1 MNDDEL
7 AGDDFRSSFVLNAG
21 LAALTMGGSAA
32 FQGTALAARFP
43 WLAKSLQFLD
53 ASKGR
58 TLAGKAARFSLG
70 QAVDEVPSTYL
81 DDNTGGSAVQLLKM
95 MGIDSDWVDGIDPV
109 NPGMSRTEASNAALG
124 PKPMPLLAFSLVRCR
139 VVPGCCRRRVV
150 QSAPGGRR
158 HDEKRHAS
166 GKWKPRKLRIPV
178 EWPAIPEM
186 TAADRPTGWT
196 MGELEADLQRR
207 VEEEGKLESDAV
219 EEVIDGNMDDAEL
232 DEVIARQEAGED
244 TVEIVEEITARQSD
258 APLQDGITLE
268 TTAAPSSNL
277 AGQNIPIEQRFSS
290 VSVNALRSLAANSP
304 KLAERITYLTGRS
317 GPGWDKTDVL
327 QGIRSLEMEGNT
339 VMPTRLM
346 GQPVLPV
353 DQIEVAPDRF
363 QFKQGTDAEGQQKGN
378 SLSGVG
384 VWNEGME
391 GNIQVW
397 EDPADGKTYV
407 VNGHNRLAKAKSL
420 GVPSMKVEYLNAGSA
435 EEARALGAL
444 NNIAQGGGTLFD
456 AAKFMRDSGIKD
468 PQELESLGVPMKS
481 GLAADGLA
489 LASCRTTSSKTLLMV
504 V

>member
-1 MNDDEL
+1 M
-7 AGDDFRSSFVLNAG
+7 
-21 LAALTMGGSAA
+21 
-32 FQGTALAARFP
+32 
-43 WLAKSLQFLD
+43 
-53 ASKGR
+53 
-58 TLAGKAARFSLG
+58 
-70 QAVDEVPSTYL
+70 PSTYL

-95 MGIDSDWVDGIDPV
+95 MGIDSDWVDGIDPE
-109 NPGMSRTEASNAALG
+109 PRHEPDGGIECGLG
-124 PKPMPLLAFSLVRCR
+124 PNYAAAGLFFGALQGGAR
-139 VVPGCCRRRVV
+139 VLPATSRAVSSRWGEGTTRKGTH
-150 QSAPGGRR
+150 Q
-158 HDEKRHAS
+158 AS
-166 GKWKPRKLRIPV
+166 GSRGSCGSPAV

-207 VEEEGKLESDAV
+207 VEEEGKLEPDAV

-290 VSVNALRSLAANSP
+290 VSVTALRSLAANSP

-407 VNGHNRLAKAKSL
+407 VNGHNRLAKPSRLVSL
-420 GVPSMKVEYLNAGSA
+420 
-435 EEARALGAL
+435 R
-444 NNIAQGGGTLFD
+444 
-456 AAKFMRDSGIKD
+456 
-468 PQELESLGVPMKS
+468 
-481 GLAADGLA
+481 
-489 LASCRTTSSKTLLMV
+489 
-504 V
+504 